1 MTLDSWIQ
9 IQAVQKIKGVESL
22 IIESS
27 WVEPLNPVGSFILDS
42 QAINLQGLSFFKK
55 RYQSFWVS
63 LFKPLKIIL
72 FKPYSS
78 GSIFPSFLE
87 YIHFPEGWAGM
98 KF

>member
-42 QAINLQGLSFFKK
+42 QAINLCDLSSFKK
-55 RYQSFWVS
+55 RYQSLWVS
-63 LFKPLKIIL
+63 F
-72 FKPYSS
+72 
-78 GSIFPSFLE
+78 
-87 YIHFPEGWAGM
+87 
-98 KF
+98 